1 MQPVKPTR
9 TPEKRKPRPKPAL
22 LSIPELAVV
31 LNMSRQRAMDMALSG
46 ELEAKG
52 IGTRLVGT
60 RVKAIRV
67 DVESYLGHPI
77 QFEKIG

>member
-1 MQPVKPTR
+1 
-9 TPEKRKPRPKPAL
+9 
-22 LSIPELAVV
+22 
-31 LNMSRQRAMDMALSG
+31 MSRQRAMDMALSG